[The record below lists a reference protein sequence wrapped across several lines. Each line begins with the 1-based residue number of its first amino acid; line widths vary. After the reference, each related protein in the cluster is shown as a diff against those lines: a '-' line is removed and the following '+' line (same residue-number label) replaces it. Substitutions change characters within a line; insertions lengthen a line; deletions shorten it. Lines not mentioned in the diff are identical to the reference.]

1 MNKSFKSNFS
11 EQMANFVAQKRALG
25 FDYTHSEGYLYKFDK
40 MCESRFPNETALTRE
55 ICMAWA
61 SRKEGEC
68 INTFLSRL
76 PVVREFGRFLN
87 RIGETAYVLPAGFA
101 PKAER
106 HTPHIYTESEIVQ
119 LWEFC
124 DDIKPM
130 KHHPVR
136 HIVIPAVMRLLYCC
150 GLRPCEARRLCV
162 DDVSFE
168 RGSLEILESKG
179 HKSRTVM
186 MSDDLNEYLRAY
198 DTQIKL
204 AMPKRAAFFPNSGGK
219 MPSKN
224 WLVRAFDN
232 ACAKTGIH
240 KTGNHKPRI
249 YDLRHTFATHRLY
262 KWMNEGKDLP

>member
-232 ACAKTGIH
+232 ACAKTG
-240 KTGNHKPRI
+240 NHKPRI